1 MKLLKVFGLFVLLH
15 LIGWAIAHTIKSNNP
30 DEVLIVID
38 TSNSMQPH
46 FPEMKAW
53 LEDFQTSAR
62 YKKIM
67 VGTDKADLGEL
78 SKYKSKEALF
88 RTVFGR
94 MTPENLSR
102 YANSSANEKILLSD
116 GTIKAPGWSVVTF

>member
-1 MKLLKVFGLFVLLH
+1 MKVVKVFALFVLLH
-15 LIGWAIAHTIKSNNP
+15 IVGWAVAHAVKSSNP

-46 FPEMKAW
+46 FPKIKAW
-53 LEDFQTSAR
+53 LESYEASAR
-62 YKKIM
+62 YQKIM

-78 SKYKSKEALF
+78 SQYKSKEPLF

-94 MTPENLSR
+94 MTPENLNR
-102 YANSSANEKILLSD
+102 YANSSAKEKILLSD
-116 GTIKAPGWSVVTF
+116 GTIDVPGWTLVTF